1 MGPPLERL
9 PWRGPGPGRPE
20 IPLPPSRM
28 PLLGPGRRLRKRWR
42 YIGVFADEFLLC
54 AARIQ
59 VGPAGQTFWAVVDRA
74 SGEMLER
81 TRMRPPFTAGEVRS
95 LRPGGE
101 PWPIGSDQ
109 PGVVTLIDSGA
120 VQATLMVGSGR
131 WAESVCPAGEGDGY
145 VWTRK
150 RFATIDCDVRLPGGR
165 RFRGSAQGIEDE
177 SAGYHPR
184 HTVWSWSAGV
194 GRAAD
199 GRELAWNLVSGVNDP
214 EQGSERAIWLGD
226 ELTEP
231 GPARFADDL
240 SRVELDDGSRL
251 DFRPEA
257 ERRAAQNLGLVR
269 YSYRQPFGSFS
280 GTLAGAELESAAG
293 VMEFHDA
300 VW

>member
-1 MGPPLERL
+1 MGPRPGRL

-20 IPLPPSRM
+20 IPLPPSGM

-42 YIGVFADEFLLC
+42 YVGVFADDFLLC
-54 AARIQ
+54 AARVQ

-74 SGEMLER
+74 SGEMVER
-81 TRMRPPFTAGEVRS
+81 TRLRPPFAAGEVRS
-95 LRPGGE
+95 LRPGGR

-109 PGVVTLIDSGA
+109 PGVVTRIDSDE

-131 WAESVCPAGEGDGY
+131 WVESVCPTAEGGY

-150 RFATIDCDVRLPGGR
+150 RFATIDCDVRLAGGR
-165 RFRGSAQGIEDE
+165 RFVGSARGIEDE

-199 GRELAWNLVSGVNDP
+199 GRDLAWNLVSGVNDP
-214 EQGSERAIWLGD
+214 ERGSERAIWLGA
-226 ELTEP
+226 ELIEP

-240 SRVELDDGSRL
+240 GSVELDDGSRL
-251 DFRPEA
+251 EFRPEA
-257 ERRAAQNLGLVR
+257 ERQAAQNLGLVR

-280 GTLAGAELESAAG
+280 GRLAGAELESAAG